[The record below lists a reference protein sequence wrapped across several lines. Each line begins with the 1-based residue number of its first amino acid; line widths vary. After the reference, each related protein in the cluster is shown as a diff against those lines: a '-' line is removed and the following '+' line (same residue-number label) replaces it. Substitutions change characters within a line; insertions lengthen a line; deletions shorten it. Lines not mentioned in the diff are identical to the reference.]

1 MGRCLEWTSGLGKR
15 VTALRNNTRQ
25 GNRDIVHQHL
35 NVRKQVCSANAAM
48 VRIDAR
54 ACSESERP
62 RFANPRPVSYLC
74 SALSLVVLV
83 LATSDCGTRHAT
95 LNFTAPSTATAGIPF
110 TVTVTVMI
118 GSDRD
123 TIIDNRVHF
132 ASSDPDAV
140 LPAEYYFTRSDA
152 GSHTWTNGFILKTP
166 GSQTIS
172 GKIIEATGING
183 STNVAVAP

>member
-1 MGRCLEWTSGLGKR
+1 VIPGRGI
-15 VTALRNNTRQ
+15 VT
-25 GNRDIVHQHL
+25 IVHHRL
-35 NVRKQVCSANAAM
+35 KMRKQVCIANGGI

-54 ACSESERP
+54 TCSQSERP
-62 RFANPRPVSYLC
+62 RSENRRLVKYVS

-123 TIIDNRVHF
+123 TIINNRVHF
-132 ASSDPDAV
+132 TSSDPNAV

-166 GSQTIS
+166 GNQTIS